1 MTARPRIFFALSALA
16 VLGGMLACGSDP
28 NANADDA
35 GKVDLGD
42 SASLVDSGTPENKPI
57 PDAGYP
63 YDGGSVRADR
73 FATGVVAGS
82 FVPGDCAGFGISGMP
97 GVVEGPPIGGG
108 TDNGSLDVVS
118 LGNGGS
124 IVLSFGSNAIIDGPG
139 ADFLVFENPF
149 LVSGGD
155 PTSVFAEPGE
165 VSVSDD
171 GTTWKTFPCTAT
183 KYPYGMCAG
192 WHPVF
197 SSPANGI
204 SPVDP
209 AVAGGDPFDLKDIGI
224 THARFVR
231 IRDVSHE
238 TCPPQPNKVN
248 TNGFDLDG
256 IAIVNAETP

>member
-1 MTARPRIFFALSALA
+1 MIAQRRIRYALLSLA
-16 VLGGMLACGSDP
+16 VFGGALGCGADS
-28 NANADDA
+28 NASARDA
-35 GKVDLGD
+35 AMIDLGD
-42 SASLVDSGTPENKPI
+42 AASPVDSGMADNKPI

-73 FATGVVAGS
+73 FGTGVVS
-82 FVPGDCAGFGISGMP
+82 FMPGDCAGFGISAMP

-118 LGNGGS
+118 LGNGGT
-124 IVLSFGSNAIIDGPG
+124 IVLSFGSNAIVDGPG
-139 ADFLVFENPF
+139 VDFLVFENSF

-192 WHPVF
+192 WHPVL

-209 AVAGGDPFDLKDIGI
+209 AVAGGDPFDLKDIGL

-231 IRDVSHE
+231 IRDVSNE